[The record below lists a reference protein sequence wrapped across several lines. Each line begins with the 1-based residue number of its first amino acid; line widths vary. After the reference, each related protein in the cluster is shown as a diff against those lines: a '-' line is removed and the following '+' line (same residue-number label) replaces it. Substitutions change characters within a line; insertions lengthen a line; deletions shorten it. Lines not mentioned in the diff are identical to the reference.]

1 MVIVY
6 LPGSSLPAGKLNWPL
21 SLLTTVVVMVEPSFL
36 ALTSTP
42 SIMPSSVEETWP
54 VRADA
59 VCAWALADGSPAWSK
74 TSPTPT
80 QVASNK
86 ALSRILSSLG
96 WIIGFPHSP
105 ESSPWSH
112 VSLHGE
118 MAQNASAQGRTRR
131 IGAGRGTM

>member
-1 MVIVY
+1 MASVY

-21 SLLTTVVVMVEPSFL
+21 SLLTAVVVMVEPSFL

-54 VRADA
+54 VKADA

-74 TSPTPT
+74 TPPTPT

-96 WIIGFPHSP
+96 WIIGF
-105 ESSPWSH
+105 
-112 VSLHGE
+112 LTLLNRRHGRTFRCAGKW
-118 MAQNASAQGRTRR
+118 AQNASAQGQTHRPLL
-131 IGAGRGTM
+131 